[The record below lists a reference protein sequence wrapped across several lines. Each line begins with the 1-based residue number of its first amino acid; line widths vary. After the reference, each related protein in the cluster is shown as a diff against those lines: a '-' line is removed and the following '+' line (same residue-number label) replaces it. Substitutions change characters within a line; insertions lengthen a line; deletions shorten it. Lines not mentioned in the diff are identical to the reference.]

1 MKIISQIFGA
11 LGGVGI
17 LAGLAGYANAIWDLH
32 LSYRRMEITD
42 DPLIATGIFVAGLV
56 AGGLGLLLGRNRA

>member
-1 MKIISQIFGA
+1 MSIISRILGA

-17 LAGLAGYANAIWDLH
+17 LAGLAGYANAIWDIH

-56 AGGLGLLLGRNRA
+56 VGGLGLLAGRNQA